1 MKKRQALAAL
11 AMLAAAAAPAGD
23 PPRQAVATIFP
34 LYDWARTIGGERVAV
49 TQLLPAGVEAHGYA
63 PAPRDVARIARA
75 DLFLW
80 CGPAM
85 EPWAADLLRGLQD
98 RHGAAFEAARHVPPG
113 QGAGPA
119 AAEAAEHRH
128 DGTCVHGAE
137 DPHFWLD
144 PLAAKAVV
152 LAMADTLAEVD
163 RAGAGEYR
171 RRAADYA
178 RELDTLHADFT
189 AVVARA
195 RTRTLVHA
203 GHLAFG
209 QFGRRYGLEFVSPFA
224 GFSPDAEPGP
234 RALAAIVGKIR
245 ETGARVIYHE
255 ELIEPRVARTLA
267 RETGATLRLLHGVH
281 NVTAEE
287 RKAGATYLTL
297 MRANLEALKA
307 GLGVEAAP

>member
-1 MKKRQALAAL
+1 MRRRRALAAL
-11 AMLAAAAAPAGD
+11 VMLAAMAAQAGD
-23 PPRQAVATIFP
+23 PQRQAVATIFP
-34 LYDWARTIGGERVAV
+34 LYDWARVIGGERVAV

-98 RHGAAFEAARHVPPG
+98 RRGAVFEAGRHALASNAATP
-113 QGAGPA
+113 

-128 DGTCVHGAE
+128 DETCAHGAE

-144 PLAAKAVV
+144 PLAARAAV
-152 LAMADTLAEVD
+152 LAMAEAFSGIDP
-163 RAGAGEYR
+163 AGADGYR

-178 RELDTLHADFT
+178 RELDALHADIK
-189 AVVARA
+189 AVVAGA
-195 RTRTLVHA
+195 RTRTLIHA

-209 QFGRRYGLEFVSPFA
+209 QFGRRYGLEFVSPYT

-234 RALAAIVGKIR
+234 RALAALVEKIR
-245 ETGARVIYHE
+245 SSGAQVIYHE

-281 NVTAEE
+281 NVTPEE